1 MTTAHELKEGF
12 YDAAPMAENRT
23 AGWEYMRLPG
33 SVYQAGDTFYLTSY
47 DAVRYAHRNPEIF
60 SSAKAFDAISAVVK
74 LIPIAVDPPE
84 HKRYRRILDPML
96 APKMIDRIEDRLRDQ
111 VRELIDAFAASG
123 SCDIVQDVALKFPT
137 QAILTLF
144 GLPLE
149 DLQQFLDWV
158 DDLIGGAV
166 TELAEPSEQQM
177 TAALGLFGY
186 LQEHIV
192 RKRESPGED
201 MLSDIL
207 ALDGEDAWE
216 DSEVLGLGFLFVL
229 AGLDTVT
236 ATIGFTMMNLA
247 QDEELRRRI
256 IDDPALIAPFIEE
269 SVRLELPAPLTPRI
283 ATEDVEVDGVLI
295 PEGSRVMLVLAT
307 ANREG
312 ERSDHPDTI
321 DINDSGSHL
330 AFGGGVHRCLGS
342 HLARRELRLTIEEF
356 HARIT
361 DYRIPEGFNPRVVF
375 PGGTLHLDSLP
386 LEFVPAT

>member
-1 MTTAHELKEGF
+1 MTTTSELKQGY
-12 YDAAPMAENRT
+12 YDSAPIADNRT
-23 AGWEYMRLPG
+23 TGWNYMRKPG
-33 SVYQAGDTFYLTSY
+33 SAYQAGDTYYLTSY
-47 DAVRYAHRNPEIF
+47 DAVRYAQRNPEIF

-74 LIPIAVDPPE
+74 LIPLAVDPPE

-111 VRELIDAFAASG
+111 VRELIDAFATTG
-123 SCDIVQDVALKFPT
+123 RCDVVQDIALKFPT

-158 DDLIGGAV
+158 DALIGGAV
-166 TELAEPSEQQM
+166 AELAAPSEAQM

-186 LQEHIV
+186 LQTHIE
-192 RKRESPGED
+192 RKRANPGDD

-207 ALDGEDAWE
+207 SLSGDDAWE

-247 QDEELRRRI
+247 ENEQLRRAI
-256 IDDPALIAPFIEE
+256 IADPDLIAPFIEE

-283 ATEDVEVDGVLI
+283 TTEEVEVDGLTI
-295 PEGSRVMLVLAT
+295 PADSRVMLVLAT
-307 ANREG
+307 ANREP
-312 ERSDHPDTI
+312 ENSDHPDTI
-321 DINDSGSHL
+321 DIEDPVSHL
-330 AFGGGVHRCLGS
+330 SFGGGVHRCLGS

-361 DYRIPEGFNPRVVF
+361 DYHIPEGFTPQVVF

-386 LEFVPAT
+386 LEFTVE